1 MVPFR
6 EKRRSARL
14 TSMWKKEEFC
24 KSEDPYSDQTLKSP
38 VRVFTLLLMDRFSA
52 AFPENKRL
60 VSVSSGAGAV
70 RFMEDEKSGRME
82 KRGDV

>member
-1 MVPFR
+1 
-6 EKRRSARL
+6 
-14 TSMWKKEEFC
+14 MWKKEEFC

-52 AFPENKRL
+52 DFPENKKL